1 MPASCVGGTALPS
14 LGALTMHGAS
24 SPLSWQRLPPH
35 ELRVLR
41 EAGKRFVIVC
51 PRKRGDVDSTSL
63 GRAIIDLTGR
73 QSYLACLK
81 LVTSTQFRPPAT
93 PSHECR

>member
-35 ELRVLR
+35 ELSVLR
-41 EAGKRFVIVC
+41 EAGKGFLQLVQVPPEARVPKEGVVDF
-51 PRKRGDVDSTSL
+51 PLLKRCL
-63 GRAIIDLTGR
+63 LAGRHVF
-73 QSYLACLK
+73 LAR
-81 LVTSTQFRPPAT
+81 T
-93 PSHECR
+93 